1 MEACVFLK
9 CLKLKQRGKK
19 LIKISFE
26 VKLDQCLAGELTIL
40 RDKDT
45 SQSVRDDAESSL
57 SLFGSLAYQLRPR
70 SYKS

>member
-45 SQSVRDDAESSL
+45 SQSVGDDAESSL
-57 SLFGSLAYQLRPR
+57 SLFGSLAYQLRPH